1 MESCFKR
8 ENVVIL
14 SKEHNSIKPAKIEN
28 SLKRKLFSILSNS
41 ALAVFSV
48 FKMVQNCL
56 LVYDKMLN

>member
-1 MESCFKR
+1 MESCFKQ
-8 ENVVIL
+8 ENVVVL
-14 SKEHNSIKPAKIEN
+14 SKEHNSIKPAKTEN
-28 SLKRKLFSILSNS
+28 SLKRKLFLVLSNS